1 MKKLTLFFFLPI
13 LSFSQIQV
21 TETTQT
27 NVKVGFYKYSDFNK
41 GDLYY
46 TILKGDT
53 ILMLSYLDERY
64 PRLQDR
70 KSISFKGGL
79 VKAKEIQTLLTSMYS
94 DENKAKDNL
103 TFNFKLDEHEIT
115 ASKVGKMVMF
125 STNGKGYF
133 TVNKGNIF
141 TLFGR

>member
-1 MKKLTLFFFLPI
+1 MKKLTLLFFLPI

-64 PRLQDR
+64 P
-70 KSISFKGGL
+70 SFK
-79 VKAKEIQTLLTSMYS
+79 
-94 DENKAKDNL
+94 
-103 TFNFKLDEHEIT
+103 T
-115 ASKVGKMVMF
+115 ANQF
-125 STNGKGYF
+125 HLKGAC
-133 TVNKGNIF
+133 
-141 TLFGR
+141 

>member
-1 MKKLTLFFFLPI
+1 MKKLTLLFFLPI